1 MWWPTPRRGT
11 APLET
16 AIVGGLR
23 WGELALR
30 GRCDTCPMPRESMGH
45 RASRRA
51 YPEGQFAPMKW
62 VNIKDLWYN
71 RALPNSAAVPP
82 IAAPA
87 VCVTL

>member
-1 MWWPTPRRGT
+1 MFPG
-11 APLET
+11 
-16 AIVGGLR
+16 IQ
-23 WGELALR
+23 
-30 GRCDTCPMPRESMGH
+30 GH
-45 RASRRA
+45 RTARRA

-82 IAAPA
+82 IATPA